1 MTQQHA
7 IQDQDDYMKDAS
19 GRLVPI
25 RLVSDIDKQRDELV
39 QEIVGHAQEVN
50 KAIGNFKNKTFGD
63 IEAFIDLSAEK
74 YGVKMG
80 GQKGNV
86 TLMSYDGRY
95 KVQRA
100 ISENLVFDERL
111 QVAKELI
118 DECIHKWTQG
128 TNDNI
133 RALVEHAF
141 QTDKEGKINTAR
153 IFSLLKLEIKDA
165 GWQNAMEAI
174 KDSIQVAGSK
184 SYIRIYERIGLS
196 ENYQAIPLDIAAV

>member
-50 KAIGNFKNKTFGD
+50 KAIGNFKRKTFGD

-74 YGVKMG
+74 YNVKMG

-196 ENYQAIPLDIAAV
+196 DNYQAIPLDIAAV

>member
-1 MTQQHA
+1 MTQQNP
-7 IQDQDDYMKDAS
+7 IPEGYMKDTS
-19 GRLVPI
+19 GRLVPTN
-25 RLVSDIDKQRDELV
+25 LVSDIDKQRDELV
-39 QEIVGHAQEVN
+39 QEIIVHAQEVN
-50 KAIGNFKNKTFGD
+50 KAIANFKNKTFGD

-80 GQKGNV
+80 GHKGNV
-86 TLMSYDGRY
+86 TLMSFDGRF

-141 QTDKEGKINTAR
+141 QTDKEGKINTGR

-184 SYIRIYERIGLS
+184 SYIRIYERIGAS
-196 ENYQAIPLDIAAV
+196 ENYKAIPLDIAAV

>member
-1 MTQQHA
+1 MN
-7 IQDQDDYMKDAS
+7 IDSPENYMKDSS
-19 GRLVPI
+19 GRYVPI
-25 RLVSDIDKQRDELV
+25 SLVSDIDKQRDDIV
-39 QEIVGHAQEVN
+39 QEIVCHAQEVN
-50 KAIGNFKNKTFGD
+50 KAIAKFKSQTFGD

-74 YGVKMG
+74 YDVKMG

-86 TLMSYDGRY
+86 TLMSYDGRF

-100 ISENLVFDERL
+100 VSENIVFDERL

-153 IFSLLKLEIKDA
+153 IFSLLKLEIKDK

-174 KDSIQVAGSK
+174 KDSIQVSGSK
-184 SYIRIYERIGLS
+184 TYIRIYERIGAS
-196 ENYQAIPLDIAAV
+196 ENYKAIPLDIAAV